1 MAGSK
6 LNNTISKDGKHLRIN
21 IDLIEFIEE
30 GVHFFYSP
38 ALDLTG
44 YGNSKEEAIK
54 SFELTVEEFFRF
66 THEKGT
72 LEAELKRLG
81 WKKHRKAD
89 QPFSAPSLTSLTRNN
104 KQLEHILN
112 FQEFNKSVHQVHIA

>member
-1 MAGSK
+1 M
-6 LNNTISKDGKHLRIN
+6 NNTINKDGKHLRIN
-21 IDLIEFIEE
+21 IDLIEFVED

-38 ALDLTG
+38 ALDITG
-44 YGNSKEEAIK
+44 YGDNKEEAIT
-54 SFELTVEEFFRF
+54 SFELTVEEFLRH

-81 WKKHRKAD
+81 WKKHRRAD
-89 QPFSAPSLTSLTRNN
+89 QPFSAPSLTSLTRSN

-112 FQEFNKSVHQVHIA
+112 HQEFNKSVLQVPIS

>member
-1 MAGSK
+1 MAGSN
-6 LNNTISKDGKHLRIN
+6 LNNTLKKDGKHLRIK
-21 IDLIEFIEE
+21 IDLIEFVED

-38 ALDLTG
+38 ALDITG
-44 YGNSKEEAIK
+44 YGDNKEEAFT
-54 SFELTVEEFFRF
+54 SFEITVEEFLRH

-81 WKKHRKAD
+81 WKKRRSAD

-112 FQEFNKSVHQVHIA
+112 HQEFNKSVRQVPIA